1 VEDEERMRRET
12 QTRIDGAEHLIQD
25 MDPKKLAER
34 RQDENL
40 LTIQSFLSKA
50 KEALAAR
57 DVQRAFTLADKA
69 LLLADELSRALSS
82 R

>member
-1 VEDEERMRRET
+1 MRRET
-12 QTRIDGAEHLIQD
+12 LTRIDGAERLIHD
-25 MDPKKLAER
+25 MDPKKLAEPE
-34 RQDENL
+34 QEQNL

-50 KEALAAR
+50 KEALSAR

-69 LLLADELSRALSS
+69 LVLADELSRALSG

>member
-1 VEDEERMRRET
+1 MRRET
-12 QTRIDGAEHLIQD
+12 QSRIDGAERLLQD
-25 MDPKKLAER
+25 IDPKKVAER
-34 RQDENL
+34 RQEQDL

-50 KEALAAR
+50 KEALSAR

-69 LLLADELSRALSS
+69 LLLADELSRTLSA

>member
-1 VEDEERMRRET
+1 MRRDT
-12 QTRIDGAEHLIQD
+12 QTRIDGAERLLHGI
-25 MDPKKLAER
+25 DPAKLAEE
-34 RQDENL
+34 QAEQNL

-50 KEALAAR
+50 KDALSAR

-69 LLLADELSRALSS
+69 LLLADELSRTLSS